1 MPLNRIV
8 ASCLALSLMAGPAFA
23 QRPRGGFDESPP
35 PPPNTPY
42 QGPQGFSFQGDQ
54 LPPSHDRK
62 YLGTQDPRYSQTVQ
76 QQQQQAAERPGG
88 GCLRYG
94 VVGAAGGHLAGHGVV
109 GALAGCAVGSYV
121 RHRDNARIR
130 QQQPAPQ

>member
-1 MPLNRIV
+1 MRLSSF
-8 ASCLALSLMAGPAFA
+8 AAALCLSVVIATPALA
-23 QRPRGGFDESPP
+23 QRNGFDNGAPT
-35 PPPNTPY
+35 PPNATY

-62 YLGTQDPRYSQTVQ
+62 YLGTQDPRYSQTSQ
-76 QQQQQAAERPGG
+76 QQQEAAQRPGG

-94 VVGAAGGHLAGHGVV
+94 AVGAAGGHLAGHGVM
-109 GALAGCAVGSYV
+109 GALAGCAVGSIV

-130 QQQPAPQ
+130 EGQQAPQ

>member
-54 LPPSHDRK
+54 LPSSHDRPFVGQ
-62 YLGTQDPRYSQTVQ
+62 YNDRYSGTYR
-76 QQQQQAAERPGG
+76 QQQAQAQ
-88 GCLRYG
+88 
-94 VVGAAGGHLAGHGVV
+94 AA
-109 GALAGCAVGSYV
+109 
-121 RHRDNARIR
+121 
-130 QQQPAPQ
+130 P